1 MTDATRYVVPALE
14 RGLKVLQLFD
24 RGRVELA
31 PPEIAKALDLPR
43 TTVFRITQTLEI
55 LGFLE
60 RHGGTFRL
68 GPAVLRLG
76 FEYLASLEVTE
87 IARPVIERLRDAT
100 NCASQLVIRDGREVV
115 VALKAAS
122 QSMFASN
129 VNIGTRFPAHATI
142 LGRALLCE
150 HSEQELAALFPERT
164 LTSYSQNTP
173 KTAADLKALLA
184 EDRKRGYV
192 LSEGF
197 FERGISAIAAPVRDQ
212 HGRIVAAVSITLQRA
227 SLEPPEL
234 RDRLAGQV
242 LAAAAEVSHRLNYR
256 PAGSQAA
263 A

>member
-1 MTDATRYVVPALE
+1 
-14 RGLKVLQLFD
+14 
-24 RGRVELA
+24 
-31 PPEIAKALDLPR
+31 
-43 TTVFRITQTLEI
+43 
-55 LGFLE
+55 
-60 RHGGTFRL
+60 
-68 GPAVLRLG
+68 
-76 FEYLASLEVTE
+76 
-87 IARPVIERLRDAT
+87 
-100 NCASQLVIRDGREVV
+100 
-115 VALKAAS
+115 
-122 QSMFASN
+122 MFSSN

-164 LTSYSQNTP
+164 LKSYSQNTP

-234 RDRLAGQV
+234 RDRLVGQV